1 VLRDLEQLGLHDCLA
16 ELGELAANR
25 RDRLVQSWHAL
36 QRWASGESSQ
46 SAEKFRGEL
55 LNLYQ
60 GTDAMHTEMLITEYK
75 AEQER
80 LSSEFMAIVDQLR
93 AIGTLESLTAVREV
107 RQQTTQ
113 MQQVLDQQC
122 RPPILEYLC
131 KGRMFAE
138 LLRYQNELENE
149 DIDDAEN
156 TDGCEATRSVTQ
168 R

>member
-1 VLRDLEQLGLHDCLA
+1 MLRDLEQLGLHDCLA

-93 AIGTLESLTAVREV
+93 AIGTLESLIAVRNV

-113 MQQVLDQQC
+113 MQQALDQQC

-138 LLRYQNELENE
+138 LLRYQNELEDE
-149 DIDDAEN
+149 DPDN
-156 TDGCEATRSVTQ
+156 TDGCEAARSVTQ